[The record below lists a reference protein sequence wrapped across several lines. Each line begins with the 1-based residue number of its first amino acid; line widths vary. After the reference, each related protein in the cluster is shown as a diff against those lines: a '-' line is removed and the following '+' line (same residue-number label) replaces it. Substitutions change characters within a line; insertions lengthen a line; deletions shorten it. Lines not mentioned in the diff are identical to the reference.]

1 MNVNGASGVAIS
13 NPNPNVGNMVPT
25 PGLGPEV
32 LHSQSQSLS
41 SGSSVQMYQDMNRK
55 SLPGGGYVN
64 SGHGSGQQLVNKGQL
79 QMPKSN
85 SNVGYSSIYMK
96 SGNAL
101 QLPPM
106 RRKSFFNQLFLVCGL
121 AAGLMRWTFVVF
133 RWWLFHWTR
142 RTRSFLQWKWCGV
155 LQHSRFALIR
165 ITAIQ
170 NDTSSWFAATTF
182 SVSDRSKNPRFNKE
196 SASKYK
202 NASCTGF
209 LRTQWWKV
217 DGFGFT
223 RQWNASTREVGF
235 CFSLIATNFSWWW
248 TASSSVAAISE
259 DNASATAEPVK
270 WADHSEFG

>member
-1 MNVNGASGVAIS
+1 MEQRLQAVAKQIGPIRSNPNVAAQGVNAPSSSMMPTPGTTSSVSGGSTMIPTPGQDVAKIPNPGTGAMNVNGASGVAIS

-121 AAGLMRWTFVVF
+121 AAGLMR
-133 RWWLFHWTR
+133 
-142 RTRSFLQWKWCGV
+142 
-155 LQHSRFALIR
+155 
-165 ITAIQ
+165 
-170 NDTSSWFAATTF
+170 
-182 SVSDRSKNPRFNKE
+182 
-196 SASKYK
+196 
-202 NASCTGF
+202 
-209 LRTQWWKV
+209 
-217 DGFGFT
+217 
-223 RQWNASTREVGF
+223 
-235 CFSLIATNFSWWW
+235 
-248 TASSSVAAISE
+248 
-259 DNASATAEPVK
+259 
-270 WADHSEFG
+270 